1 MIIKY
6 APADNVINM
15 VYYLKK
21 LYYRLLQNKNSDE
34 VFNSVVNKFKTYLSV
49 EQGLGKVTV
58 GGYITCIKKF
68 IKSTGKLV
76 PSKDVV
82 LGYLAAFRNLEYSY
96 SHIRNTTRLL
106 WWYMKFWG
114 VNLELKYPRKPER
127 VIKDILTE
135 PEIMRMIKACQNSK
149 DKAIITLLAFT
160 GIRMKELR
168 QLRVRDIDI
177 TKRTL
182 TVINGKNSRDRIICI
197 SAECAELLKI
207 FIEDHK
213 KEPEDYL
220 FGDAQGRRISAKLLR
235 RLFRELVAKVRIKK
249 KVSVHIFRHS
259 LATNLLINGCD
270 LITVQRQLGHKD
282 IKTTLL
288 YIQYSPEI
296 YRKQYDKY
304 MPQYLAN

>member
-1 MIIKY
+1 MIHYFKRI
-6 APADNVINM
+6 
-15 VYYLKK
+15 YYKF
-21 LYYRLLQNKNSDE
+21 LQRKNSDE
-34 VFNSVVNKFKTYLSV
+34 VFNSVINKFKIYLSV

-58 GGYITCIKKF
+58 EGYIKCIKKF

-114 VNLELKYPRKPER
+114 MNLELKYPRKPER

-135 PEIMRMIKACQNSK
+135 LEIMRMINACQNIK
-149 DKAIITLLAFT
+149 DRAIITLLSFT

-168 QLRVRDIDI
+168 QLRTKDIDI
-177 TKRTL
+177 AKLTL
-182 TVINGKNSRDRIICI
+182 TVINGKNSRDRVICI
-197 SAECAELLKI
+197 SAECAELVSA
-207 FIEDHK
+207 FIARYD

-220 FGDAQGRRISAKLLR
+220 FGDGQGGQVSAKLLR
-235 RLFRELVAKVRIKK
+235 RLFRELVAKVMIRK
-249 KVSVHIFRHS
+249 KVSVHVFRHS

-296 YRKQYDKY
+296 FRKQYDRYIPKY
-304 MPQYLAN
+304 IQEKIA